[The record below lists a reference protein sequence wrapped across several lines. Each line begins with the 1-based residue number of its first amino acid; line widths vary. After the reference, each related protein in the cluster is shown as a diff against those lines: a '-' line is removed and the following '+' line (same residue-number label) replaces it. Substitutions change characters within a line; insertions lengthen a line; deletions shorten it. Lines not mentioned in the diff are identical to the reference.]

1 MELIKIDNLSK
12 SYGSVVVL
20 NGLNLSYENGHIY
33 GLVGENGAGK
43 TTMFNCIMRLTEYDG
58 EITRCKDVSV
68 GYMPADSFFYPLI
81 TALEH
86 IEFCLKAKGVAI
98 DKAEIEKMN
107 ELFELPLDRYAASFS
122 TGMKKKLSFMTL
134 LLQKNDLMI
143 LDEPF
148 NGVDLKGCINMRN
161 VIRREKEMGRTFIIS
176 SHQIASLR
184 EICENIDFLC
194 DHRIL
199 KRYTSESVD
208 VIEQDILQR
217 I

>member
-12 SYGSVVVL
+12 NYDSVVVL

-58 EITRCKDVSV
+58 EITRCKDMSI

-81 TALEH
+81 TAQEH
-86 IEFCLKAKGVAI
+86 IEFCLKAKGVVI

>member
-12 SYGSVVVL
+12 NYGSVVVL

-58 EITRCKDVSV
+58 EITRCKDMSV

-81 TALEH
+81 TAQEH
-86 IEFCLKAKGVAI
+86 IEFCLKAKDVAI